1 MTLSIHC
8 TRCHSI
14 QKEIQ
19 NGHSLLSLTVRTLS
33 DKQTWIEQESITVL
47 CAECTNQL
55 QDFLCGAKTTYADP
69 KEVDAALQKAR
80 ADWRETLDI
89 LKEK

>member
-1 MTLSIHC
+1 MTLSVYC
-8 TRCHSI
+8 TRCSSI
-14 QKEIQ
+14 QKEVQ
-19 NGHSLLSLTVRTLS
+19 SGHSLLSLTVRTLN
-33 DKQTWIEQESITVL
+33 DKKKWIERENITVL

-55 QDFLCGAKTTYADP
+55 QDFLYTQKQDADLE
-69 KEVDAALQKAR
+69 EVDAALQKAR

>member
-1 MTLSIHC
+1 MTLSIYC
-8 TRCHSI
+8 TRCSSI

-33 DKQTWIEQESITVL
+33 GKQTWIEQESITVL
-47 CAECTNQL
+47 CTECTNQL
-55 QDFLCGAKTTYADP
+55 QDFLCGAKTTHADP
-69 KEVDAALQKAR
+69 EEVDAALQKAH